1 MPKSYH
7 ALFAHIVYLSPK
19 EYIMKILNKL
29 IRNIAKRWAIKHKSA
44 IAHKTSTDPIKYYT
58 EQIRTTSNNHAEKS
72 SNNNLQPDSAM
83 KYQLKVINRPN
94 HVPLLNDGSHRHTRI
109 RSEKTFYLSNL
120 LSFYKFKCMRP
131 GFHQHDVQPFRYGN
145 THGSIFGLAFFQH
158 KSLYRIHRIRNTG
171 R

>member
-1 MPKSYH
+1 
-7 ALFAHIVYLSPK
+7 
-19 EYIMKILNKL
+19 MKILNKL

-109 RSEKTFYLSNL
+109 RSEKHSICLICYHSTNL
-120 LSFYKFKCMRP
+120 NVEQVVEKIIEIIK
-131 GFHQHDVQPFRYGN
+131 QK
-145 THGSIFGLAFFQH
+145 A
-158 KSLYRIHRIRNTG
+158 
-171 R
+171 